1 MEFFKASQPRLKNQL
16 ELLKNGPKF
25 IETLNKQFGLSKFL
39 TEVNFSFSK
48 IIQSWIKASFLVVL
62 IRQET

>member
-25 IETLNKQFGLSKFL
+25 IETLNKQFGLSKVFNGGEFFL
-39 TEVNFSFSK
+39 LKNYSK
-48 IIQSWIKASFLVVL
+48 LN
-62 IRQET
+62 